1 MTTEAKKSYSL
12 LFASWMNRKTIG
24 IIKPKS
30 QGPRIRIANVG
41 GQERVREKMSLFSLL
56 LFVLFGP
63 LIEWMLPIHFGV
75 GYLLSSIHQLKCLSL
90 SETLLQ
96 THPEIMFYQHLPTL
110 VSPVKLT
117 YRINHHSWYP
127 KFTVRTGI
135 GECRRMPRILR
146 CLCVVS
152 VKQKQRCASLQKKF
166 CNLYMK
172 EPLLPSDHF
181 SLPVS
186 QLGCVAVSLFKSSVI
201 KRSY

>member
-1 MTTEAKKSYSL
+1 MEGCWRTWVIKS
-12 LFASWMNRKTIG
+12 
-24 IIKPKS
+24 KS

-41 GQERVREKMSLFSLL
+41 GQERVREMNLFSLL

-75 GYLLSSIHQLKCLSL
+75 GSLLSSVHQLKCLSL

-96 THPEIMFYQHLPTL
+96 THPEIMFYQHLPAL
-110 VSPVKLT
+110 LSPVKLT

-146 CLCVVS
+146 CLYMVS
-152 VKQKQRCASLQKKF
+152 VKQKQRCASLQKK
-166 CNLYMK
+166 K
-172 EPLLPSDHF
+172 
-181 SLPVS
+181 
-186 QLGCVAVSLFKSSVI
+186 KKKSVI
-201 KRSY
+201 YI